1 MVSVDGTEWT
11 NTGITLGAGLSLI
24 SDVNV
29 EDDYVE
35 FILNGNAG
43 SFQVKRVTS
52 SNANSSAE
60 RPFSSMRR

>member
-11 NTGITLGAGLSLI
+11 NTGITLGEAGLSLI

-43 SFQVKRVTS
+43 SFQVKRS

>member
-1 MVSVDGTEWT
+1 MC
-11 NTGITLGAGLSLI
+11 IRLSLI

-43 SFQVKRVTS
+43 SFQVKRVTELKCEFLS
-52 SNANSSAE
+52 
-60 RPFSSMRR
+60 